1 MVEYIVSEYIRFSI
15 IFGVVY
21 TFVTSRNKTGPLRHK
36 DGSLDRAWVVRWF
49 ILTVIIWPYFVIMA
63 LWWTAKDLIQGY
75 KNRRKR

>member
-1 MVEYIVSEYIRFSI
+1 MVEHIVSEYISFSI

-21 TFVTSRNKTGPLRHK
+21 TFVVSRSKTSSLRRD
-36 DGSLDRAWVVRWF
+36 DGSLDKAWVVRWF

-63 LWWTAKDLIQGY
+63 FYWTLRDLIQGH